1 MASVSIKRPRPCQND
16 NDDDSETPNFV
27 FSGNDTFSRF
37 LVIQSQDG
45 SDPVTSLSPFII
57 EKQIESLIGTPKSV
71 KKKLKNKTLL
81 VETNRKSQTENLLKV
96 KSFFNLK
103 VNVSEHNSLNSSK
116 GIIRDRMLKGEP
128 EDSIV
133 EYLRPQGVTGCKR
146 FKIKKDGKTVE
157 TNTLLLTFNRVNV
170 PKSLRIF
177 YRVIPVDVYV
187 PNPLRCFNCQ
197 RFGHHENNCSEDPGS
212 VCENCG
218 ADGHAHHT
226 SQCKNPTKCINY
238 GKDHLPKSNTCE
250 VWLKEKAIMKIKV
263 TNNISYLEAKKLH
276 ENKPETTFSKI
287 VQSIARPEMK
297 DASTQYKTKDYK
309 ITTSTKVI
317 EPKVKSTSN
326 SPSGSQ
332 SSSSQSSNQSQ
343 SSSQPSSQ
351 PSSSAQSQPRS
362 QSLLPQSGG
371 GGGQRSASR
380 HSSERKK
387 KDEKSS
393 NKTNKPDTIKTQ
405 NRFNGLEDRM
415 DTC

>member
-16 NDDDSETPNFV
+16 NDDDSETPNFI

-71 KKKLKNKTLL
+71 KKLKQNVTGGK
-81 VETNRKSQTENLLKV
+81 NRKSQTENLLKI

-116 GIIRDRMLKGEP
+116 GIIRDRMLKGES

-170 PKSLRIF
+170 PKSLKIF
-177 YRVIPVDVYV
+177 YRVVPVDVYV

-226 SQCKNPTKCINY
+226 SQCKNPTKCINC

-250 VWLKEKAIMKIKV
+250 VWLKEKAIMKLKV
-263 TNNISYLEAKKLH
+263 THNISYLEAKKLH

-332 SSSSQSSNQSQ
+332 SSSSQSSSQSE

-362 QSLLPQSGG
+362 QSLLPQSG

-405 NRFNGLEDRM
+405 NRFNGLEDHM